1 VDGPRN
7 VKRTFRLRQVNALDS
22 AAKPAST
29 LVGNRPRI
37 RFMLAYSRV
46 IAAVVRVVGASRRH
60 AVAVAALVLLA
71 TALAGFHVARRIAI
85 DTDTSNLISPDL
97 PWRRAAAEL
106 DRAFPQNIDL
116 LAVVVDGETPD
127 QTEDAA
133 SALAAQFAANR
144 ALFRDVREPAGSP
157 FFRRNGML
165 FLSVGE
171 VQTFADSMIT
181 AQPMLGALASDPSPR
196 GVFGALGLFS
206 QGVIRGQIAASTLD
220 KPFGAV
226 ARAIDAALDGR
237 YAPLSWQA
245 LLSDRKPGPR
255 EMRRII
261 LARPAL
267 NYGDVEPGRRAIE
280 EVHAAARAGGFVP
293 GNGVRVRVTGP
304 VALSDDQLSALSD
317 GAGVAAGL
325 SFGLMVLW
333 LALAMRSVRAV
344 AAILVT
350 LGVGLVACAC
360 FAVVVVGPFNPI
372 SVAFAPLFIGIA
384 IDFGI
389 QFSVR
394 YAAERHGCDE
404 EAAAAGAR
412 GPDNLP
418 EALRRTAAGVGTPLV
433 VAGAATAAGFLSLYP
448 TEYRGVSDL
457 GLIAGAG
464 MLIALVLNL
473 TLLPALLALFR
484 SGGFR
489 EAGGFARA
497 APLDLLLVRRRRWI
511 FAACALLA
519 AASLAAL
526 AGLRFDFDPINLENP
541 DSESA
546 RTLFDLMRDPDTT
559 PYTLDVLAASAKEAS
574 ELASRLGRLREVSQV
589 IWLGSFVPSD
599 QQAKLEII
607 EDARGLL
614 EPAWSSPRAGDPPGA
629 ADIVA
634 AAGKCAA
641 EIRKVAAGGDAAAT
655 RLAAALERVVSRGP
669 AAVPALEA
677 NLSRGA
683 VHRLEDVR
691 LALQAAPVSLETI
704 PPDVRRDWVAADGRY
719 RVEVFPKGD
728 ARNHE
733 VLRGFVAAVTREAP
747 GATGMPVQIQESAR
761 TVILAVAAITLILL
775 VVLRRPRDIMAVLVP
790 LLLAGLLTLATSVL
804 AGMPLNFANIV
815 TLPLLLGIGV
825 AFDIYFVLRWRS
837 GEAGLLQSP
846 TARGV
851 VFSALTT
858 GTAFGS
864 LMLSKSPGM
873 ADMGKLLS
881 LGLFYTLVCTLF
893 FLPAFLGAPP
903 ARPEEGS
910 GR

>member
-1 VDGPRN
+1 MP
-7 VKRTFRLRQVNALDS
+7 
-22 AAKPAST
+22 
-29 LVGNRPRI
+29 
-37 RFMLAYSRV
+37 AYSRV
-46 IAAVVRVVGASRRH
+46 IAAVVRLVGASRRNAM
-60 AVAVAALVLLA
+60 AVVVLVLLA
-71 TALAGFHVARRIAI
+71 TAAAGYYVSRRISI
-85 DTDTSNLISPDL
+85 DTDTSNLISANL
-97 PWRRAAAEL
+97 PWRRAAAEM
-106 DRAFPQNIDL
+106 DRLFPQNIDL
-116 LAVVVDGETPD
+116 LAVVIDGATPD

-133 SALAAQFAANR
+133 SALTAQFAANR
-144 ALFRDVREPAGSP
+144 AMFRDVREPAGSL
-157 FFRRNGML
+157 FFRRNGLL
-165 FLSVGE
+165 FLSLGE

-196 GVFGALGLFS
+196 GVFGALDLFS
-206 QGVIRGQIAASTLD
+206 QGVVRGQISASALD
-220 KPFGAV
+220 RPFGAV
-226 ARAIDAALDGR
+226 TRAVDAALDQR
-237 YAPLSWQA
+237 YAPLSWQN

-255 EMRRII
+255 ELRRIV

-267 NYGDVEPGRRAIE
+267 NFGAVEPGRRAIE
-280 EVHAAARAGGFVP
+280 EIHAAARAGGFVP
-293 GNGVRVRVTGP
+293 ENGTRVRVTGP

-317 GAGVAAGL
+317 GAGLAAAL

-333 LALAMRSVRAV
+333 LVLAMRSLRTV

-350 LGVGLVACAC
+350 LAVGLVACAF
-360 FAVVVVGPFNPI
+360 FAVAVVGPFNPI

-404 EAAAAGAR
+404 ETGAGGGRPAGLQR
-412 GPDNLP
+412 KENLS

-433 VAGAATAAGFLSLYP
+433 VAGAATAAGFLSLFP

-497 APLDLLLVRRRRWI
+497 APLDMLLVRRKGWI
-511 FAACALLA
+511 FAACGLLA
-519 AASLAAL
+519 TASVAAL

-541 DSESA
+541 NSESA
-546 RTLFDLMRDPDTT
+546 RTLFDLMKDPYTT
-559 PYTLDVLAASAKEAS
+559 PYTLDALAPSAKAASD
-574 ELASRLGRLREVSQV
+574 LASRLGRLHEVSQA
-589 IWLGSFVPSD
+589 IWLGSFVPGD
-599 QQAKLEII
+599 QQAKLEILD
-607 EDARGLL
+607 DARGLL
-614 EPAWSSPRAGDPPGA
+614 EPAWSSPPAGDPPGTAEILASARRCA
-629 ADIVA
+629 AD
-634 AAGKCAA
+634 
-641 EIRKVAAGGDAAAT
+641 IRKVAAGGDAAAAS
-655 RLAAALERVVSRGP
+655 LAAALDRVVSRGAP
-669 AAVPALEA
+669 VLPALEA

-683 VHRLEDVR
+683 IRRLEDVR
-691 LALQAAPVSLETI
+691 LALEASPVSLDTI
-704 PPDVRRDWVAADGRY
+704 PSDVRNDWVTADGRF
-719 RVEVFPKGD
+719 RIQIFPKGD
-728 ARNHE
+728 ARSHE
-733 VLRGFVAAVTREAP
+733 VLRDFVAAVLREAP

-761 TVILAVAAITLILL
+761 TVIRAFETAGLLAVGAITLLL
-775 VVLRRPRDIMAVLVP
+775 FIVLRRPHDILAVLVP
-790 LLLAGLLTLATSVL
+790 LLLAGLLTLASSVL
-804 AGMPLNFANIV
+804 VGMPLNFANIV

-903 ARPEEGS
+903 VQRKKLEAT
-910 GR
+910 